1 MHWVNIHVLPSSQL
15 SRCLPHRSAG
25 EVIRNQLQVGRKRE
39 EEEEENVGGRG
50 VEEEPHLALAAL
62 HDDQLLLRGGP
73 GKHDLGVILEDVVQL
88 LGAQVLEVAAVHHAG
103 LGVPGGGDGQSV
115 SQSAR
120 QPDSQTA
127 KQPNRQSNSQTAIQP
142 DSQSARRET
151 AAASRRAR
159 LRGHYLGLTSLMGML
174 RRAAMSSM
182 VSLPSEMM
190 PTPLAMALAV
200 IGWSPVTMM
209 TYVKR

>member
-1 MHWVNIHVLPSSQL
+1 MTVASQL
-15 SRCLPHRSAG
+15 SRRLPHRSAG
-25 EVIRNQLQVGRKRE
+25 KVIRNQLQVGRRRE

-115 SQSAR
+115 SQ
-120 QPDSQTA
+120 TA
-127 KQPNRQSNSQTAIQP
+127 
-142 DSQSARRET
+142 SQSVRGET
-151 AAASRRAR
+151 AAASRRTR